1 LIKRN
6 KGATYLKQQMKAKR
20 LFQKDVVEAKRPR
33 PGSDVPDD
41 FDMPERIPHS
51 VRLPSDFPPWEE
63 MGDAGIP
70 DEIRSMVRER
80 GKPQQFTSRELGQLK
95 NMVILMLAKFVSSA
109 EDEQIARA
117 FIEGKDLDD
126 YQLNHILDET
136 RRLEL
141 PEDYQE
147 LLAKLA
153 SMVKR

>member
-1 LIKRN
+1 
-6 KGATYLKQQMKAKR
+6 
-20 LFQKDVVEAKRPR
+20 
-33 PGSDVPDD
+33 
-41 FDMPERIPHS
+41 
-51 VRLPSDFPPWEE
+51 
-63 MGDAGIP
+63 
-70 DEIRSMVRER
+70 MVRER